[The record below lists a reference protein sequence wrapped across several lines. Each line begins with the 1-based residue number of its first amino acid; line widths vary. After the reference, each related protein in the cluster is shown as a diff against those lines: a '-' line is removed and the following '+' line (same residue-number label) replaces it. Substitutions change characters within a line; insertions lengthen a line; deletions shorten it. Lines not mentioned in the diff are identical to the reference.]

1 MAGIKIVGFLGTA
14 PKISPELLPNTAGQI
29 ANNCKLYSGDLIP
42 YPQPVVVGNAG
53 QTGTIKTLFALRD
66 PDTNEKKWLSW
77 TTDVDIAIASKT
89 NKDEQRF
96 YYSGDGK
103 PKVSNYELATT
114 GAAPYP
120 VGYYDLGLEPPDDA
134 LKLTTVAGTFTEK
147 TTASFSRD
155 AGSVATIVTSTPH
168 GLRTGNQIT
177 VSGFTYS
184 TGTYTQAKSTRTGS
198 YSEASGTLS
207 IMVTVTDHGLS
218 SGQVVDL
225 EFGNQLF
232 NNHADLNGAYSV
244 AVVDKDIFAVTA
256 PSPAARSGTITWKN
270 AGTTTIVVTINNH
283 GLSNGAQVSLDF
295 TSGTATDGVY
305 TATNVTTN
313 TFEVIT
319 TNSNTTSGDVRLDM
333 RSFNATNVECTVVND
348 TTLTY
353 FSPGPQVA
361 STPFTDGKVELGGL
375 TQARSYTFTWVTPW
389 GEESI
394 AAKPSDDL
402 FIKEGTTVTVSNIPT
417 AKPAGNNF
425 VRGVKLYRTLAAA
438 SGTEF
443 YLLQTLWFPIGITK
457 VSRTSVTSPT
467 PSVST
472 ITTLYP
478 HNLSVDDRFLIRGLT
493 GSAASFNAAGTV
505 TDVVDDYAFK
515 FVQTGLGGTGEIN
528 VVGGFVYHDV
538 SENPPT
544 TPPRYWGYNVSGTY
558 AQTGTTTMTITAAAH
573 GLAANSKVYLTFS
586 SGAGVSGVY
595 TINSVASG
603 GFTVTAP
610 AATTSGNVTVE
621 GYTFIDDFES
631 RDLFDILG
639 TDNYDPPPEDLQGL
653 TAIQNNILVG
663 FVGNTLYFS
672 EPGAPHAWPA
682 AYAVNLEHNIVGIAA
697 ISGSALVTTDSYP
710 YIVSGSDPANGMS
723 TARIDANFPCLNKNS
738 MVTMGYGV
746 VYSTHDGLA
755 VYSANSGPTIITKLL
770 YNNDTWQTAID
781 PKTVVAEYYGDNYF
795 ASHST
800 GAFVFEQDA
809 KVGGFFVNC
818 DYSFTASWYDAIDGI
833 VYYVSGTNGDIYE
846 WDNLDQPPV
855 TQEWKSKVIVTKD
868 MINLGAA
875 RVIADYASVTEVWD
889 ANTTLWELESTTW
902 DAADGVTFRLWVNKQ
917 LEFETVVLDTGV
929 FRLPTGYRTDTFEVG
944 VEGNIRVRA
953 IHLAE
958 TSLGLRE
965 V

>member
-66 PDTNEKKWLSW
+66 PDTDEKKWLSW
-77 TTDVDIAIASKT
+77 TTDVDVAIASKT

-120 VGYYDLGLEPPDDA
+120 VGYYDLGLEPPDDS
-134 LKLTTVAGTFTEK
+134 LKLTTTAGTFTEK
-147 TTASFSRD
+147 TTSSYARD
-155 AGSVATIVTSTPH
+155 AANIVTIVTSAPH
-168 GLRTGNQIT
+168 GLRSGNSIS
-177 VSGFTYS
+177 VSGFSYVN
-184 TGTYTQAKSTRTGS
+184 GTYTQAGTSCTGTYNQQS
-198 YSEASGTLS
+198 ATLS
-207 IMVTVTDHGLS
+207 LTITLTDHGLQTGMVANLQFS
-218 SGQVVDL
+218 D
-225 EFGNQLF
+225 
-232 NNHADLNGAYSV
+232 HTDINGAYSV
-244 AVVDKDIFAVTA
+244 SVIDKDTFAVTA
-256 PSPAARSGTITWKN
+256 PTAEARSGNITWTN
-270 AGTTTIVVTINNH
+270 SGTTTITVTINNH
-283 GLSNGAQVSLDF
+283 GLANGSQVTLDF
-295 TSGTATDGVY
+295 TSGTAVDGNY
-305 TATNVTTN
+305 TISNVTAN
-313 TFEVIT
+313 TFDIIT
-319 TNSNTTSGDVRLDM
+319 TVPNTTSGDVKWDIRNI
-333 RSFNATNVECTVVND
+333 NATNVECTVVNS
-348 TTLTY
+348 TTFTY
-353 FSPGPQVA
+353 FSPGPQIATTTSSV
-361 STPFTDGKVELGGL
+361 GKVNLGGL

-402 FIKEGTTVTVSNIPT
+402 FIKEGITVTVSNIPT
-417 AKPAGNNF
+417 TKPAGNNF

-443 YLLQTLWFPIGITK
+443 YLLNTLWFPTGLASVQRTSN
-457 VSRTSVTSPT
+457 VSRVAL
-467 PSVST
+467 
-472 ITTLYP
+472 LYP
-478 HNLSVDDRFLIRGLT
+478 HNLSVNDRFKISGCT
-493 GSAASFNAAGTV
+493 VASFDITGGIV
-505 TDVVDDYAFK
+505 TDVIDDYTFEYAQ
-515 FVQTGLGGTGEIN
+515 VAADVANTTVGAGTL
-528 VVGGFVYHDV
+528 YHDV

-544 TPPRYWGYNVSGTY
+544 TAARYWGDG
-558 AQTGTTTMTITAAAH
+558 
-573 GLAANSKVYLTFS
+573 
-586 SGAGVSGVY
+586 GVY
-595 TINSVASG
+595 T
-603 GFTVTAP
+603 FT
-610 AATTSGNVTVE
+610 
-621 GYTFIDDFES
+621 DDFDS

-833 VYYVSGTNGDIYE
+833 VYYVSGTNGDIYQ
-846 WDNLDQPPV
+846 WDDLTQPSV
-855 TQEWKSKVIVTKD
+855 TQEWKSKVIITKD
-868 MINLGAA
+868 MINIGAA
-875 RVIADYASVTEVWD
+875 RVIADYVD
-889 ANTTLWELESTTW
+889 TTSTW
-902 DAADGVTFRLWVNKQ
+902 DAETREWNNALEFWDAAESMRFRLWADKQ
-917 LEFETVVLDTGV
+917 LVFESVISDSEV
-929 FRLPTGYRTDTFEVG
+929 FRLPTGYRTDTYEVG

-958 TSLGLRE
+958 TALGLRE